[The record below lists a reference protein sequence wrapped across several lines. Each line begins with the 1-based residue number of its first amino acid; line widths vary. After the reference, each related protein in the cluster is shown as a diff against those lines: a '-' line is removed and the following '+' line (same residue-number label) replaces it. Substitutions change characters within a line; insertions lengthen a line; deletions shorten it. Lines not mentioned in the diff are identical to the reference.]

1 MSVISY
7 QNARWHIPKGS
18 DLNIR
23 GCGVIRS
30 GPMHFYPSFFKLS
43 LFFFPSILF
52 FFRSACDY
60 CLIFVPLFL
69 LFIVYGC
76 LFRKKLRA
84 D

>member
-43 LFFFPSILF
+43 LFFFLRFCFSSVLLATIVLF
-52 FFRSACDY
+52 SFPYFY
-60 CLIFVPLFL
+60 FL
-69 LFIVYGC
+69 LCMGVYSG
-76 LFRKKLRA
+76 RN
-84 D
+84 